1 MQYVILLVTLLI
13 LAANVL
19 FGIKRGLF
27 RTLLRLGTVLLA
39 FVAAFFLSKMLSA
52 MAAATLRPVLE
63 SLLSSNTELA
73 DFLAQNPEVGD
84 SLGALLQMFVTPLLF
99 LLCYMLLKCA
109 SWLAYFLL
117 RLVCRV
123 KKGRG
128 LGSRVLGGALAG
140 FCVGVV
146 GVLVFVTPVMGY
158 TDLLSRTATE
168 SPSLTATLNLT
179 DYNEKYLIPAADAP
193 IASLLYKRGGERL
206 FTDLTTSKLGDAET
220 DLNKEWFSVLHVIN
234 EASKLGKK
242 PVAEFGQA
250 ESEAAH
256 AMATGVGESRILS
269 NLGGSA
275 IKGIAST
282 WLQDGSFMGIAK
294 PATGDESVDLILNG
308 FLTVLATTSPAQ
320 ISDDL
325 NCFADLF
332 DLFIR
337 YEVFSKIGEGDN
349 TDALVTQLATSGF
362 LDDARRLLAEN
373 QRMEPVVTAISD
385 AGMRLLVREL
395 GDPATYLEEHK
406 ELLDGMSGKLKE
418 AAGEDGKIDTATLST
433 GIQEELAK
441 QNVTVPAAATDII
454 AEGIADEFAGED
466 LSSLTVDEITSR
478 LVERFGSV
486 ENISQFYDV
495 AADAEN

>member
-13 LAANVL
+13 LVANVL

-39 FVAAFFLSKMLSA
+39 FVAAFFGAKILSS
-52 MAAATLRPVLE
+52 MAASMLMPVMKGLF
-63 SLLSSNTELA
+63 SSNGDLS
-73 DFLAQNPEVGD
+73 DFLTQNPEVVE
-84 SLGALLQMFVTPLLF
+84 SVGALLQMFVTPLLF
-99 LLCYMLLKCA
+99 LVCYILLKFA
-109 SWLAYFLL
+109 TWFLYFAL
-117 RLVCRV
+117 RVVFRV
-123 KKGRG
+123 KKGKGIGKRLVG
-128 LGSRVLGGALAG
+128 GGAVGLLVGA
-140 FCVGVV
+140 VGVV
-146 GVLVFVTPVMGY
+146 VFITPVMGY
-158 TDLLSRTATE
+158 TDLLSRTTTE
-168 SPSLTATLNLT
+168 APGIAAAFDLTE
-179 DYNEKYLIPAADAP
+179 YNEKYLAPAAETSV
-193 IASLLYKRGGERL
+193 ASPLYNAIGNKL
-206 FTDLTTSKLGDAET
+206 FGALTSAKLGDVDTALE
-220 DLNKEWFSVLHVIN
+220 KEWFSVINVIN

-242 PVAEFGQA
+242 PVAEFAEA

-256 AMATGVGESRILS
+256 AMAAGVGESQILS

-275 IKGIAST
+275 VKGVAGA
-282 WLQDGSFMGIAK
+282 WLEGGTFMGIGK

-325 NCFADLF
+325 ECFADLF
-332 DLFIR
+332 DLFIKHS
-337 YEVFSKIGEGDN
+337 VFSKIGEGDN

-362 LDDARRLLAEN
+362 LDDARRLLTEN

-418 AAGEDGKIDTATLST
+418 AAGEDGKIDTATLAT

-441 QNVTVPAAATDII
+441 QNVTVPDAATEII

-466 LSSLTVDEITSR
+466 LSTLTVDEITNR
-478 LVERFGSV
+478 LIERFGSV

-495 AADAEN
+495 AADATH